1 MNQPNLKLM
10 NNNVRVCIF
19 ARVSSDRQN
28 TERQISELRDYCKRK
43 GWVVVEEIDTQVS
56 GKSKVRLDLITLY
69 TGIAAKAYDKILVS
83 EISRLGRVKKVL
95 QETINR
101 CHENGIS
108 ICFHNLGGMESLDD
122 NGKET
127 FVSNIIIAIY
137 SELAAEELRMLTE
150 RSKSGQDKA
159 KANGKHVGRPKG
171 SVSSSGDLLR
181 KHSKLASDIRKG
193 LSLRQCMKI
202 HDCSKNTVI
211 RVKKILQ

>member
-1 MNQPNLKLM
+1 MNQPDLKL
-10 NNNVRVCIF
+10 NSNKVRVCIF
-19 ARVSSDRQN
+19 ARVSTDRQN
-28 TERQISELRDYCKRK
+28 TERQIIELREYCQRK
-43 GWVVVEEIDTQVS
+43 GWIVVEEIDTQVS
-56 GKSKVRLDLITLY
+56 GKSKLRHDLIRLY

-108 ICFHNLGGMESLDD
+108 ICFHNLGGLESLDD
-122 NGKET
+122 KGNET
-127 FVSNIIIAIY
+127 FVTNIIIAIY
-137 SELAAEELRMLTE
+137 SELAAEELRILTE
-150 RSKSGQDKA
+150 RSISGQNKA
-159 KANGKHVGRPKG
+159 KANGKHIGRPVG
-171 SVSSSGDLLR
+171 SVSSSGDLLK

-211 RVKKILQ
+211 RVKKLLE